1 MSTTTKAKKIK
12 TVKTAEKAAVVA
24 VKKIAASKVKEI
36 KSDAPRP
43 RGRPKKIIDA
53 VKSVAK
59 NIKKIDAAK
68 ATPKPRGRPK
78 KAPCAC
84 GPKKES
90 CACKPKAKPVTKK
103 VYCGIGELAPGYRY
117 GKYPE
122 CMAMNQIRL
131 YGKRRIPK
139 AKTTK

>member
-43 RGRPKKIIDA
+43 RGRPKKVVEA
-53 VKSVAK
+53 VKTVAK
-59 NIKKIDAAK
+59 SIKKIDEAK
-68 ATPKPRGRPK
+68 AAPKTRGRPK
-78 KAPCAC
+78 KSP
-84 GPKKES
+84 
-90 CACKPKAKPVTKK
+90 CACKPKAKTTKAK
-103 VYCGIGELAPGYRY
+103 AGPKKAYCGIGEPGPGYRY

-139 AKTTK
+139 TTK